1 MCRINETREEKIIIK
16 FTAIADWVTHFALH
30 IYTQRIGRQLA
41 FCVTTFTHTH
51 TATVAATVC
60 KTNKRTNKNTK
71 QRSKTKLRWTFFLN
85 CTRTAVSSYGI
96 DYQKNCLKHV
106 FSLSLGVVFGHLV
119 LLRCARLGKIVLQLF
134 TDWFFKML
142 HPINHSW
149 LL

>member
-30 IYTQRIGRQLA
+30 ILTQRIGRQLA

-51 TATVAATVC
+51 TVTVAAAETVC

-106 FSLSLGVVFGHLV
+106 FFSLSLSVLFLV
-119 LLRCARLGKIVLQLF
+119 IWFCWGAH
-134 TDWFFKML
+134 DWVKSSFNFL
-142 HPINHSW
+142 PIDF
-149 LL
+149 LKCCTQ